1 MASKPGGQTSQP
13 LQLVRICIYSDVCH
27 NDFHSPSIFYLFFLN
42 RILLFHAF
50 WLLRISDVWL
60 DRAFNTSTFTRTGSL
75 LLVGLFMSVLQK
87 VSKAVLRMVVGENED
102 QIQLS

>member
-1 MASKPGGQTSQP
+1 M
-13 LQLVRICIYSDVCH
+13 
-27 NDFHSPSIFYLFFLN
+27 IFTFLPFFIFFFLN

-60 DRAFNTSTFTRTGSL
+60 DRAFNISSTFTRTGSL
-75 LLVGLFMSVLQK
+75 LLVGLFMSVLHK